1 MYWKPGLSLS
11 WAYLVLI
18 SSCFSF
24 LQLPPFVVD
33 VETQIRAVGFHLR
46 NGQVSD
52 SGATA
57 CTPIIL
63 IFIYYSGWIKA
74 SKLWG
79 GGVGVHEYT
88 LRSLCIFYDN

>member
-11 WAYLVLI
+11 WAYMFLI

-57 CTPIIL
+57 CNTHHID
-63 IFIYYSGWIKA
+63 IYLLFWLDQSI
-74 SKLWG
+74 
-79 GGVGVHEYT
+79 
-88 LRSLCIFYDN
+88 

>member
-1 MYWKPGLSLS
+1 MKFQMYWKPGLSLS
-11 WAYLVLI
+11 WDYLVLI

-24 LQLPPFVVD
+24 LELPPFVVD

-46 NGQVSD
+46 DGQVSD

-57 CTPIIL
+57 TVTLIIL
-63 IFIYYSGWIKA
+63 IFIYSSGWIKA

-79 GGVGVHEYT
+79 GSG
-88 LRSLCIFYDN
+88 SP

>member
-11 WAYLVLI
+11 WAYMVLI

-57 CTPIIL
+57 CNTHHID
-63 IFIYYSGWIKA
+63 IYLLFWLDQSI
-74 SKLWG
+74 
-79 GGVGVHEYT
+79 
-88 LRSLCIFYDN
+88 